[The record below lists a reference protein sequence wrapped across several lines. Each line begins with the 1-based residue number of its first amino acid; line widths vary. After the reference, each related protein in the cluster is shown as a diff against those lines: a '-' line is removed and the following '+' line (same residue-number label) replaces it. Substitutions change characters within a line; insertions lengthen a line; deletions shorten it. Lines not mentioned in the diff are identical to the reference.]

1 MQNDMIPFGWEHL
14 PRGADI
20 GVGGFGRSKEE
31 AFALAA
37 IALTA
42 VIIDPHQFAPE
53 SPIEVDCA
61 ESGSPNCC

>member
-42 VIIDPHQFAPE
+42 VIIEPASVCPREPH
-53 SPIEVDCA
+53 
-61 ESGSPNCC
+61 